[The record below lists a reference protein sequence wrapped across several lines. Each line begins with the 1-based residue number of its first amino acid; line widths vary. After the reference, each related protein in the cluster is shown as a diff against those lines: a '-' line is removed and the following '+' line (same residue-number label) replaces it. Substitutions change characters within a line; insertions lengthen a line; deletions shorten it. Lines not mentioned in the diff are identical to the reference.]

1 MQQLKKIY
9 PEKINLFKT
18 VNPFDENRFSEVS
31 ALGAI
36 SYGQLKNKANDFE
49 SFFLALAKLTGV
61 TGTAVLFI

>member
-1 MQQLKKIY
+1 M
-9 PEKINLFKT
+9 FKT
-18 VNPFDENRFSEVS
+18 VNPFNENRFSKLS

-36 SYGQLKNKANDFE
+36 SYGQLKSKVNDFE